1 MTPMTPSVVYISYD
15 GASEPLGRSQ
25 VVSYLRL
32 LAEDARITLIS
43 FEKPGGA
50 EDAETAR
57 LLADAGIRWR
67 PLTYHRR
74 PPVLS
79 TLWDVLAGLR
89 ALHAELRR
97 SRADIV
103 HVRSY
108 VAALIAVLAGRRRA
122 WALLFDIRGFWV
134 DERVDGG
141 IWKRGGMLH
150 RVGKRCERW
159 FFREADA
166 VVTLTHASVPQIHD
180 WLAGRDIPVRVIPT
194 CAPVEK
200 FIAEAAPRGE
210 SKTVWCGS
218 IGGMYRFDLAVR
230 LASALQRRF
239 LVLTRQVDA
248 AQQQVSTIDAD
259 IREVRPEDVPHELA
273 QGDIGLCLYG
283 TTFSDLARA
292 PTRLAEYLAAG
303 MPVAVTPHIGDLD
316 EIVEQHRVGVVIRR
330 DDEGE
335 LAVATERLLAL
346 ANDPDL
352 PERARAVAR
361 DRFTLEGGAEAY
373 RRLYRDLA
381 AKA

>member
-1 MTPMTPSVVYISYD
+1 MTPSVVYISYD

-32 LAEDARITLIS
+32 LGENAHITLIS

-57 LLADAGIRWR
+57 LLAEAGIRWR
-67 PLTYHRR
+67 PLAYHRR

-79 TLWDVLAGLR
+79 TLWDVLAGFR
-89 ALHAELRR
+89 ALRSELRR
-97 SRADIV
+97 HPADIV

-108 VAALIAVLAGRRRA
+108 VAALIAVLAGRRRS
-122 WALLFDIRGFWV
+122 WALLFDIRGFWI

-141 IWKRGGMLH
+141 MWKRGGMLH

-166 VVTLTHASVPQIHD
+166 VVTLTHASVPQIQD

-200 FIAEAAPRGE
+200 FITDAAPAGE
-210 SKTVWCGS
+210 PKTIWCGS

-239 LVLTRQVDA
+239 VVLTRQVDA
-248 AQQQVSTIDAD
+248 AQQQVGSIDAD
-259 IREVRPEDVPHELA
+259 IREVRPEDVPRELA

-283 TTFSDLARA
+283 TAFSDLARA

-303 MPVAVTPHIGDLD
+303 MPVAVTPKIGDLD
-316 EIVEQHRVGVVIRR
+316 QIVEQHRVGVVIRH
-330 DDEGE
+330 DHDPD
-335 LAVATERLLAL
+335 LALASERLLEL
-346 ANDPDL
+346 ANDPEL
-352 PERARAVAR
+352 PDRARAIAR
-361 DRFTLEGGAEAY
+361 ERFTLEGGAEAY
-373 RRLYRDLA
+373 RQLYRDLVVPA
-381 AKA
+381 